1 MQIDIIQSNKLAEI
15 KNKPIPLEIII
26 LDDIVFVNE
35 YSLLNKCCFFLEIF
49 QVKVNMKFYL

>member
-1 MQIDIIQSNKLAEI
+1 MQIDIIQSNKLAKI

-35 YSLLNKCCFFLEIF
+35 YSLLNKCFFLEIF
-49 QVKVNMKFYL
+49 QVVVNMKLYL